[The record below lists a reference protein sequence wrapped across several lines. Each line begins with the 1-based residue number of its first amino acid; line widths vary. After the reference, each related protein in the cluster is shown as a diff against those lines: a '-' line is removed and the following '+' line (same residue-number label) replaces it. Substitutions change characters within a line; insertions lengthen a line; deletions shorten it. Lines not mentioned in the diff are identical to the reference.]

1 MRLAALLLV
10 FGMSVVSAS
19 GSVTGSTVSVQIQVE
34 ALPGLTFNRQVPAVV
49 TLLTPWGNQTASLNS
64 GTLYPPDPQHYW
76 ASLNPL
82 RLRVKVPAGTAA
94 GRYPVRVRTT
104 LYVCDQNIHLCTIRP
119 SETQGQLD
127 LGAGT
132 PGIGTAPLTLT
143 LKVPKLGG
151 F

>member
-10 FGMSVVSAS
+10 FGMSVASAS
-19 GSVTGSTVSVQIQVE
+19 SLATGTTVSVQVQVE
-34 ALPGLTFNRQVPAVV
+34 GLPGLTFSRQVPAVV
-49 TLLTPWGNQTASLNS
+49 TLVTPWGSQTASLNS
-64 GTLYPPDPQHYW
+64 GALYRADPQHYW

-94 GRYPVRVRTT
+94 GRYPVRVSTT

-127 LGAGT
+127 LKGFGRS
-132 PGIGTAPLTLT
+132 APLILT
-143 LKVPKLGG
+143 LRVPKLSG